1 MANKKL
7 MSEAIE
13 PFRINVPDRILGDL
27 RNRLIR
33 TRFLDEVNDD
43 EWSYGT
49 SLAYLRELCDYW
61 SQGFDWRAQEA
72 ILNRFDQFTT
82 GIDDLKLHFIHMR
95 SKEPDAL
102 PLLITHGWPS
112 SIAEFAKIIGPLTNP
127 VLHGGEA
134 RDAVHVICPSVPGFG
149 FSEAARKPGM
159 GLEQI
164 AKIEAKLMARLGY
177 ERYGVQG
184 GDWGSWISQMIGIVD
199 SAHCIGIHCTYVI
212 ADPPEGEENP
222 IEGLSSQELAYLDD
236 NRKFQMDGRGY
247 AYIQGTK
254 PQTIGYAL
262 NDSPAGLASWIIEK
276 FRAWSDCEGDIETR
290 FTKDELLTNITIYWV
305 TETITSSARLY
316 REDAHLLFQRDGSVR
331 SVNKDMPTGV
341 AVFPGES
348 RKAPRRWIEKR
359 YNLQQWTEMPSGG
372 HFAALEEPELLVSD
386 MRSFF
391 RKVR

>member
-1 MANKKL
+1 

-13 PFRINVPDRILGDL
+13 PFKISVPDWVLEDL
-27 RNRLIR
+27 RNRLLR
-33 TRFLDEVNDD
+33 TRLPDEVNDD
-43 EWSYGT
+43 DWSYGT
-49 SLAYLRELCDYW
+49 SLAYLKELCDYW
-61 SQGFDWRAQEA
+61 SQDFDWRAQEA
-72 ILNRFDQFTT
+72 ELNRFDQFTT
-82 GIDDLKLHFIHMR
+82 EINDLKLHFIHMR

-112 SIAEFAKIIGPLTNP
+112 SISEFIKVIGPLTNP

-134 RDAVHVICPSVPGFG
+134 RDAFHVICPSVPGFG

-164 AKIEAKLMARLGY
+164 ANIEAELMARLGY

-212 ADPPEGEENP
+212 ADPPEGQENP
-222 IEGLSSQELAYLDD
+222 TDGLSSQELAYLED

-262 NDSPAGLASWIIEK
+262 NDSPAGLAAWIIEK
-276 FRAWSDCEGDIETR
+276 FRAWSDCGGDIETR
-290 FTKDELLTNITIYWV
+290 FSKDELLTNITIYWV
-305 TETITSSARLY
+305 TETITSWARLY

-331 SVNKDMPTGV
+331 NVNREMPTGV
-341 AVFPGES
+341 AVFPRES

-372 HFAALEEPELLVSD
+372 HFAAIEEPELLVAD
-386 MRSFF
+386 IRNFF
-391 RKVR
+391 RKAH